1 MSFKKAIQVFTKESK
16 GFSEQINSIA
26 AQYHRP
32 KLSVRMDTVWCRI
45 AYGAPVSQYI
55 GFEMYRMN
63 RHERDRF
70 VTIGR
75 SNKLEPILNHAPAEE
90 KDILAKKQLFNKAYS
105 KNIHRDWLYA
115 PDSTD
120 DEIRQFLTRNEVAI
134 AKPTDGT
141 RGNGVSKLDCG
152 SALQEG
158 QSFLDRARAQKLLL
172 EEFVRQH
179 PELNAVN
186 PSSLNTLRIATL
198 RDKQGVVHVI
208 GASLRAGGA
217 GSVVDNLHAGGVQYP
232 VDVETGLII
241 RGGMTYDGK
250 QGIVF
255 HPSTHTKMIGFQ
267 IPNWEQVIAS
277 VKEAAAIPPHLRYI
291 GWDVA
296 VTEDGCEFIEA
307 NLSQGTNGMQ
317 QDGVGKYDIIKQYA

>member
-1 MSFKKAIQVFTKESK
+1 MSIKKAIHVFTKEFT
-16 GFSEQINSIA
+16 GYSEQIKDIA
-26 AQYHRP
+26 DQYDRP
-32 KLSVRMDTVWCRI
+32 RLLVQMDILWCRV

-55 GFEMYRMN
+55 GFGMHKMSRIERN
-63 RHERDRF
+63 RYL
-70 VTIGR
+70 TINR
-75 SNKLEPILNHAPAEE
+75 SSNLEPVLNRASAEE
-90 KDILAKKQLFNKAYS
+90 KEALSNKQLFNKAYC
-105 KNIHRDWLYA
+105 KFLHRDWLYV
-115 PDSTD
+115 PESTD
-120 DEIRQFLTRNEVAI
+120 DEIRQFLTRHKAAM
-134 AKPTDGT
+134 AKTVDGT
-141 RGNGVSKLDCG
+141 RAKGIEKVDCAL
-152 SALQEG
+152 ALQEG
-158 QSFLDRARAQKLLL
+158 QSFIDRVREKGLLL

-179 PELNAVN
+179 PDLNAVN

-217 GSVVDNLHAGGVQYP
+217 GSAVDNLHAGGVQYP

-250 QGIVF
+250 KDIIF

-296 VTEDGCEFIEA
+296 ITEDGCEFIEA
-307 NLSQGTNGMQ
+307 NIGQGTNGMQ
-317 QDGVGKYDIIKQYA
+317 QDGVGKYPVIKKYL

>member
-1 MSFKKAIQVFTKESK
+1 MSIKQALGVYKIQIRNYSD
-16 GFSEQINSIA
+16 QLQSIA
-26 AQYHRP
+26 DQYHRP
-32 KLSVRMDTVWCRI
+32 LLCVKLDALWCHTY
-45 AYGAPVSQYI
+45 YGAPVSQYI
-55 GFEMYRMN
+55 GFGMYKMN
-63 RHERDRF
+63 RFERNQYVTMSRSARLEP
-70 VTIGR
+70 VLNNAPREEKSTIG
-75 SNKLEPILNHAPAEE
+75 
-90 KDILAKKQLFNKAYS
+90 DKQLFNKIYC
-105 KNIHRDWLYA
+105 KYIHRDWLYVL
-115 PDSTD
+115 DSMD
-120 DEIRQFLTRNEVAI
+120 DEIRHFLSRHEVAI

-141 RGNGVSKLDCG
+141 RGHGVSKLDCG

-158 QSFLDRARAQKLLL
+158 QAFLDRAREQKLLL

-179 PELNAVN
+179 PDLNAVN

-208 GASLRAGGA
+208 GASLRAGNA

-241 RGGMTYDGK
+241 RSGMTHDGK
-250 QGIVF
+250 KDILF

-267 IPNWEQVIAS
+267 IPNWEQIIAS

-307 NLSQGTNGMQ
+307 NLGQGANGMQ
-317 QDGVGKYDIIKQYA
+317 QDGVGKYPVLKKYL

>member
-1 MSFKKAIQVFTKESK
+1 MSIQKAVHLFRTQIRDYSDLIQ
-16 GFSEQINSIA
+16 SIA
-26 AQYHRP
+26 SQYHRP
-32 KLSVRMDTVWCRI
+32 VFCVKMDALWCHVF
-45 AYGAPVSQYI
+45 YGAPVSQYI
-55 GFEMYRMN
+55 GFGMYKMN
-63 RHERDRF
+63 RFERNQY
-70 VTIGR
+70 VTMSR
-75 SNKLEPILNHAPAEE
+75 SARLEPILNNAPREE
-90 KDILAKKQLFNKAYS
+90 KATIGDKQLFNKAYC
-105 KNIHRDWLYA
+105 KYIHRDWVYV

-120 DEIRQFLTRNEVAI
+120 DEIRHFLSRIEVAI

-141 RGNGVSKLDCG
+141 RGHGVSKLDCG

-158 QSFLDRARAQKLLL
+158 QAFLDRARSQKLLI

-179 PELNAVN
+179 HDLAAVN

-208 GASLRAGGA
+208 GASLRAGGE

-232 VDVETGLII
+232 VDVQTGLII
-241 RGGMTYDGK
+241 RGGMTHDGK
-250 QGIVF
+250 KEILF
-255 HPSTHTKMIGFQ
+255 HPSTHTKMIGFR

-307 NLSQGTNGMQ
+307 NIGQGANGMQ
-317 QDGVGKYDIIKQYA
+317 QDGVGKYPVVKKYL

>member
-1 MSFKKAIQVFTKESK
+1 MNLKKAIRNYKKEFT
-16 GFSEQINSIA
+16 GFSEQIKSIA
-26 AQYHRP
+26 KQYHRP
-32 KLSVRMDTVWCRI
+32 LLFVQMDTLWCRI

-55 GFEMYRMN
+55 GFGMYRMN
-63 RHERDRF
+63 RYERNRYI
-70 VTIGR
+70 TINR
-75 SNKLEPILNHAPAEE
+75 STNLEPVLNRAPAEE
-90 KDILAKKQLFNKAYS
+90 KDILAKKQLFNRAYC
-105 KNIHRDWLYA
+105 KYIHRDWLYA

-120 DEIRQFLTRNEVAI
+120 DEIRSFLSRNEVAV

-158 QSFLDRARAQKLLL
+158 QAFYDRARAQKLLL

-179 PELNAVN
+179 PELSAVN

-198 RDKQGVVHVI
+198 RDKQGIVHVI

-232 VDVETGLII
+232 VDVETGIII

-250 QGIVF
+250 NDIIF

-267 IPNWEQVIAS
+267 IPNWEKIIAS
-277 VKEAAAIPPHLRYI
+277 VKEASAIPPRLRYI

-296 VTEDGCEFIEA
+296 ITEDGCEFIEA

-317 QDGVGKYDIIKQYA
+317 QDGVGKYDIIKQYV

>member
-1 MSFKKAIQVFTKESK
+1 MNRFER
-16 GFSEQINSIA
+16 N
-26 AQYHRP
+26 
-32 KLSVRMDTVWCRI
+32 
-45 AYGAPVSQYI
+45 QYI
-55 GFEMYRMN
+55 T
-63 RHERDRF
+63 
-70 VTIGR
+70 TIR
-75 SNKLEPILNHAPAEE
+75 TSRLEPVLNNAPAEE
-90 KDILAKKQLFNKAYS
+90 KEILGNKHLFNKAYCTY
-105 KNIHRDWLYA
+105 IQRDWIYA

-120 DEIRQFLTRNEVAI
+120 DEIRKFLSRHEIAV
-134 AKPTDGT
+134 AKPSDGT
-141 RGNGVSKLDCG
+141 RGEGVSKLDCG

-158 QSFLDRARAQKLLL
+158 QAFFDRARAQNLIL

-179 PELNAVN
+179 PDLSAVN

-217 GSVVDNLHAGGVQYP
+217 GSVADNLHAGGVQYP
-232 VDVETGLII
+232 VDIKTGLII
-241 RGGMTYDGK
+241 HGGMTHDGQK
-250 QGIVF
+250 DILF

-296 VTEDGCEFIEA
+296 ITEDGCELIEA
-307 NLSQGTNGMQ
+307 NLAQGVNGMQ
-317 QDGVGKYDIIKQYA
+317 QDGVGKHDIIRRYV

>member
-1 MSFKKAIQVFTKESK
+1 MSIKKAIRIYKNES
-16 GFSEQINSIA
+16 SEYSDQIRRIA
-26 AQYHRP
+26 EEYHRP
-32 KLSVRMDTVWCRI
+32 RLFVRLDTLWCRI
-45 AYGAPVSQYI
+45 AYGAPVSQYV
-55 GFEMYRMN
+55 GFGMYRMN
-63 RHERDRF
+63 RHERNRF

-75 SNKLEPILNHAPAEE
+75 SNKIEPLLNRAPAAE
-90 KDILAKKQLFNKAYS
+90 KEILGKKQLFNKAYS
-105 KNIHRDWLYA
+105 KYIHRDWVYA

-120 DEIRQFLTRNEVAI
+120 EEIRSFLSRNEVAI
-134 AKPTDGT
+134 AKPTDGA
-141 RGNGVSKLDCG
+141 RGKGVTKLDCV

-158 QSFLDRARAQKLLL
+158 HAFYDRARAQNLIL

-179 PELNAVN
+179 HDLNAIN

-198 RDKQGVVHVI
+198 RDREGVVHVI

-232 VDVETGLII
+232 VDVETGIII

-250 QGIVF
+250 SDIIF
-255 HPSTHTKMIGFQ
+255 HPSTHMKMIGFQ
-267 IPNWEQVIAS
+267 IPNWEQVIAGVQES
-277 VKEAAAIPPHLRYI
+277 AAIPPHLRYI

-296 VTEDGCEFIEA
+296 ITEDGFEFIEA
-307 NLSQGTNGMQ
+307 NIGQGTNGMQ

>member
-1 MSFKKAIQVFTKESK
+1 MSIKQALGVYKIQIRNYSD
-16 GFSEQINSIA
+16 QLQSIA
-26 AQYHRP
+26 DQYHRP
-32 KLSVRMDTVWCRI
+32 LLCVKLDALWCHTY
-45 AYGAPVSQYI
+45 YGAPVSQYI
-55 GFEMYRMN
+55 GFGMYKMN
-63 RHERDRF
+63 RFERNQYVTMSRSARLEP
-70 VTIGR
+70 VLNNAPREEKSTIG
-75 SNKLEPILNHAPAEE
+75 
-90 KDILAKKQLFNKAYS
+90 DKQLFNKIYC
-105 KNIHRDWLYA
+105 KYIHRDWLYVL
-115 PDSTD
+115 DSTD
-120 DEIRQFLTRNEVAI
+120 DEIRHFLSRHEVAI

-141 RGNGVSKLDCG
+141 RGHGVSKLDCG

-158 QSFLDRARAQKLLL
+158 QAFLDRAREQKLLL

-179 PELNAVN
+179 PDLNAVN

-208 GASLRAGGA
+208 GASLRAGNA

-241 RGGMTYDGK
+241 RSGMTHDGK
-250 QGIVF
+250 KDILF

-267 IPNWEQVIAS
+267 IPNWEQIIAS

-291 GWDVA
+291 GWDVS

-307 NLSQGTNGMQ
+307 NLGQGANGMQ
-317 QDGVGKYDIIKQYA
+317 QDGVGKYPVLKKYL